1 MTFIFTCLYFRER
14 QHHPS
19 SSANQEP
26 EKFLTHSSPSVP
38 DPDKLQSIYFLKLTN
53 PSLPHNPLGHHTA
66 QAATTG
72 LSTNRM
78 RWLHGITE
86 SMDMSLG
93 KLQELVM
100 DREAWR
106 AAVHGVAKSQ
116 TRMSS

>member
-19 SSANQEP
+19 SYANQEP

-38 DPDKLQSIYFLKLTN
+38 DPDKLQSIYLLKLTN

-72 LSTNRM
+72 LTTILPSGPPGSVLTLNPSSI
-78 RWLHGITE
+78 LKFFLQFKPLG
-86 SMDMSLG
+86 SL
-93 KLQELVM
+93 LS
-100 DREAWR
+100 
-106 AAVHGVAKSQ
+106 SQ
-116 TRMSS
+116 TGT